1 MDAGRITSERH
12 EWRLTVVVL
21 VGVSILAAAAV
32 AGPRDRRSA
41 NEFDP
46 LGFPGDDS
54 VVTVGVGARPVD
66 TLSTMRAETL
76 AVSSDSLPVAVWR
89 VQFYATSDLAEAE
102 DLRERAAAALADTV
116 TVEFETP
123 YYKVSAGRFTDR
135 DAAEALVVKLRAMGY
150 ESAWIVRGRGTAGE
164 R

>member
-1 MDAGRITSERH
+1 MNAGRITSERH
-12 EWRLTVVVL
+12 VWRLAVVVL
-21 VGVSILAAAAV
+21 VGVSVLAAGAV
-32 AGPRDRRSA
+32 AGRRDRRSA

-54 VVTVGVGARPVD
+54 VVTAHVGARTAD
-66 TLSTMRAETL
+66 TLHLVRAETL

-89 VQFYATSDLAEAE
+89 VQFYATTDLAEAE
-102 DLRERAAAALADTV
+102 DLRERAAAVLADTV

-123 YYKVSAGRFTDR
+123 YYKVRAGRFADR
-135 DAAEALVVKLRAMGY
+135 DEAESLVVKLRAMGY
-150 ESAWIVRGRGTAGE
+150 ESAWIVRGRGDAGE